1 MAKLNKDDVLKTI
14 IKSANLYKKNLV
26 NKNFLIVSKNRNEPY
41 NFWELIFEKK
51 QFLHLVGV
59 KTNLSSK
66 HFYTKATTKKLSIN
80 DFEPRTDGT
89 TELKL
94 AVLPT
99 LMEFKNSVRMIGHY
113 LEDCS
118 PRLLT
123 EVLAG
128 NVRGALGFVP
138 DEKSDL
144 VPNTCLSCN
153 TKVRS
158 NSARIVLMLSKNFSD
173 KEYSTIEYIA
183 KDNFNIDELKE
194 FDSPFKEIFNNLFDD
209 DISDLVAI
217 DSENLN

>member
-41 NFWELIFEKK
+41 NFWELKFEKK

-89 TELKL
+89 TELKI
-94 AVLPT
+94 AVLPL
-99 LMEFKNSVRMIGHY
+99 LMEFKNSIRMIGNY
-113 LEDCS
+113 SKDCS
-118 PRLLT
+118 PRLIT

-128 NVRGALGFVP
+128 NIQGALGFVH

-144 VPNTCLSCN
+144 VPNTCLKCD
-153 TKVRS
+153 TKLRS
-158 NSARIVLMLSKNFSD
+158 SSARIVLMLSKNLSD

-183 KDNFNIDELKE
+183 HDNFNVSELKE
-194 FDSPFKEIFNNLFDD
+194 FDSPLKKTFNTLFDD
-209 DISDLVAI
+209 TLDLVAI
-217 DSENLN
+217 DSEI

>member
-1 MAKLNKDDVLKTI
+1 
-14 IKSANLYKKNLV
+14 
-26 NKNFLIVSKNRNEPY
+26 
-41 NFWELIFEKK
+41 
-51 QFLHLVGV
+51 
-59 KTNLSSK
+59 
-66 HFYTKATTKKLSIN
+66 
-80 DFEPRTDGT
+80 
-89 TELKL
+89 
-94 AVLPT
+94 
-99 LMEFKNSVRMIGHY
+99 MEFKNSVRMIGHY

-173 KEYSTIEYIA
+173 KEYSTIEYVA

-194 FDSPFKEIFNNLFDD
+194 FDSPFK
-209 DISDLVAI
+209 
-217 DSENLN
+217 